1 MELVGILREL
11 WRHRLLVLVA
21 AVVAALVGYAT
32 AFKPPTLESRQYEVG
47 LGSTTALVDTPSS
60 QVVDLGGETGAD
72 IRSLSARATL
82 LASLMTSSPIKDEV
96 AAKAGVDPEKLIAV
110 PPSGEAVGGGSDGAA
125 AKVLSDPDAIILKA
139 RVPTLESGEIPI
151 VAVDTQA
158 PDAET
163 AEKLA
168 NESVTALK
176 NYLQSV
182 AGNDHVP
189 DARRVVVT
197 QLGPARASTQVR
209 GSTPVIGVVA
219 FFVVFLLGCGVIV
232 GVQAFISGW
241 QQAAVEDAFG
251 DDESFTDAFADD
263 ESFTGALGGDDSF
276 EFDAPPGDREDSR
289 DTNDDARPIRSAE
302 DEDEAAARAQSDA
315 VGF

>member
-1 MELVGILREL
+1 MELVAILREL
-11 WRHRLLVLVA
+11 WRHRLLVIVA
-21 AVVAALVGYAT
+21 AVVAGLVGYAF

-60 QVVDLGGETGAD
+60 QVVDLGGGEGETPAD
-72 IRSLSARATL
+72 IRSLAARATL

-96 AAKAGVDPEKLIAV
+96 AAKAGVDPERLVAV
-110 PPSGEAVGGGSDGAA
+110 PPSGEAVGGGSGSST
-125 AKVLSDPDAIILKA
+125 AKLLNDPDATILKA

-168 NESVTALK
+168 NESVNALK

-189 DARRVVVT
+189 NARRVVVT

-209 GSTPVIGVVA
+209 GPTPMIGLFA
-219 FFVVFLLGCGVIV
+219 FIVVFVLGCGVIV
-232 GVQAFISGW
+232 GVRAFIEGW
-241 QQAAVEDAFG
+241 QRAAVEDAFG
-251 DDESFTDAFADD
+251 DDEQFGFDETADD
-263 ESFTGALGGDDSF
+263 S
-276 EFDAPPGDREDSR
+276 EDSLMA
-289 DTNDDARPIRSAE
+289 DEFPHPIRSAE
-302 DEDEAAARAQSDA
+302 DEDQDEDEASRRAQTDA

>member
-21 AVVAALVGYAT
+21 AVVAALVGYAI

-110 PPSGEAVGGGSDGAA
+110 PPSGEAVGGGSGSAT
-125 AKVLSDPDAIILKA
+125 KLLNDPDAIVLKA
-139 RVPTLESGEIPI
+139 RVPTVESGEIPI

-189 DARRVVVT
+189 NARRVVVT

-209 GSTPVIGVVA
+209 GTTPIIGVVA
-219 FFVVFLLGCGVIV
+219 FIVVFLLGCVVIV

-251 DDESFTDAFADD
+251 DDESFDFDDLAAEDSDDAGLADEFPRPLRPDDDDD
-263 ESFTGALGGDDSF
+263 E
-276 EFDAPPGDREDSR
+276 
-289 DTNDDARPIRSAE
+289 
-302 DEDEAAARAQSDA
+302 EAAAARTQTDA